1 MNPTSLIPTP
11 DTIPA
16 PAWLFLALDIVTFL
30 IHILII
36 NVVVGGSLILFFSQ
50 LSKPN
55 SPATEAMHDALT
67 AKLPSLFALGITFGV
82 APLLFVQVIYG
93 HLIYS
98 SSVLMAVYWILIIP
112 FLILA
117 YYGAYIHAKNYSLR
131 RSLAITAIGVTS
143 LLLLYI
149 SFIYVNNMT
158 LMVQPEHWGDYFAN
172 RNGTLLNLG
181 DPTLA
186 PRYLHFLTASIAVAA
201 LFMAGVWHFRDVI
214 ATGENVKLYLR
225 IFAVATS
232 AQVLVG
238 IWFLL
243 AIPSDFIKAFMGGNL
258 FYSLVLLV
266 AFLMTLSAI
275 YTAFRGK
282 FMVTAIHLIV
292 IALLMVINRVNL
304 RSLYLQDIFSM
315 DDLKVAP
322 QYSVMALF
330 FAIFIIGLALVAYM
344 LKLAQRSEERSLN
357 S

>member
-1 MNPTSLIPTP
+1 M
-11 DTIPA
+11 IPA
-16 PAWLFLALDIVTFL
+16 PAWLFLALDTVTFL

-36 NVVVGGSLILFFSQ
+36 NVVVGGSIILFISQ
-50 LSKPN
+50 LSRPS
-55 SPATEAMHDALT
+55 SPSTEAMHDALT

-112 FLILA
+112 FLIVA
-117 YYGAYIHAKNYSLR
+117 YYGAYIHAKNHSLR
-131 RSLAITAIGVTS
+131 HSLAIAAIGVTS

-158 LMVQPEHWGDYFAN
+158 LMVQPENWGSYFTDRTGVMMN
-172 RNGTLLNLG
+172 LNE
-181 DPTLA
+181 PTLA
-186 PRYLHFLTASIAVAA
+186 PRYLHFLTASVAVAA
-201 LFMAGVWHFRDVI
+201 LFIAGVWHFRDRHRVT
-214 ATGENVKLYLR
+214 ATGEHTKRYLR
-225 IFAVATS
+225 IFAMATS
-232 AQVLVG
+232 VQVIVG

-243 AIPSDFIKAFMGGNL
+243 AIPSDFIKAFMGGDL
-258 FYSLVLLV
+258 LYSLVLLV

-275 YTAFRGK
+275 VTAFRSK
-282 FMVTAIHLIV
+282 FLVTAIHLIV

-304 RSLYLQDIFSM
+304 RSLYLQDVYSM
-315 DDLKVAP
+315 DQLKVSP
-322 QYSVMALF
+322 QYSVMTLF
-330 FAIFIIGLALVAYM
+330 FLIFIIGLALIGYM